1 MKKDKSI
8 LFLEKI
14 ETAISLRL
22 KHNWKIFNPNKR
34 LATNDLKNLITIKLA
49 AVLSWG
55 EVFAQDVKNKKVEAP
70 NTHFKNENEYIEW
83 FLDQFEN
90 YEYLKDLKEVK
101 DIFAGNLQ
109 EE

>member
-8 LFLEKI
+8 LFLEKL
-14 ETAISLRL
+14 EAAIGSRL
-22 KHNWKIFNPNKR
+22 KKNWKIFNPNKK
-34 LATNDLKNLITIKLA
+34 LATSDLKDLVTLKLA

-55 EVFAQDVKNKKVEAP
+55 EVFAKDVKDKKIEAP
-70 NTHFKNENEYIEW
+70 SSRFENEAEYIEW

-101 DIFAGNLQ
+101 DIFAGDLQ